1 MVHVKS
7 EENGVSLIGPW
18 EYLGFGFPK
27 DRKVR
32 NVLLKLCAL
41 TLKRD
46 ERTIL
51 WKVDLTVKAGEI
63 YAILGPNGAGKSSLA
78 YAIMGCGDYKVD
90 EGKIIFEGNEI
101 NNMPV
106 WERAK
111 LGITL
116 MWQEP
121 ARFEGII
128 VEDYLLL
135 GSKTKYSKDVEKAL
149 QGVLLEP
156 ERYLKRKVDGKLSGG
171 ERKRVELAAISVM
184 KPKMA
189 ILDEP
194 DSGIDILVFDRILEF
209 IKELKESGTTVIII
223 THHADVSRIAQ
234 RAALIGEGRLVME
247 GSSDEVVEY
256 FESKCMVCPKFR

>member
-1 MVHVKS
+1 ML
-7 EENGVSLIGPW
+7 EL
-18 EYLGFGFPK
+18 
-27 DRKVR
+27 R
-32 NVLLKLCAL
+32 NL

-51 WKVDLTVKAGEI
+51 QRVNLTVKGGEI

-78 YAIMGCGDYKVD
+78 YAIMGCGDYQVD
-90 EGKIIFEGNEI
+90 EGDIFFKGKQI
-101 NNMPV
+101 KNMHV
-106 WERAK
+106 WQRAK

-121 ARFEGII
+121 ARFEGIT

-135 GSKTKYSKDVEKAL
+135 GSREKDSGEAESAL

-156 ERYLKRKVDGKLSGG
+156 ARYLKRMVDKKLSGG
-171 ERKRVELAAISVM
+171 ERKRIELAAIAVM
-184 KPKMA
+184 KPRLA

-209 IKELKESGTTVIII
+209 MKELGEEGTTVVLI
-223 THHADVSRIAQ
+223 THHADVTRIAN
-234 RAALIGEGRLVME
+234 RAALVIEGRMVME
-247 GSSDEVVEY
+247 GPSEEVVDY
-256 FESKCMVCPKFR
+256 FENKCMVCLKEYDSIRDR

>member
-1 MVHVKS
+1 M
-7 EENGVSLIGPW
+7 L
-18 EYLGFGFPK
+18 
-27 DRKVR
+27 D
-32 NVLLKLCAL
+32 LCDL

-51 WKVDLTVKAGEI
+51 WKVNFSVKAGEI

-78 YAIMGCGDYKVD
+78 YAIMGCGDYQVD
-90 EGKIIFEGNEI
+90 EGSIIFEGMEM

-106 WERAK
+106 WQRAR

-121 ARFEGII
+121 ARFEGIT

-135 GSKTKYSKDVEKAL
+135 GSKVKNSVEVKKAM
-149 QGVLLEP
+149 QGVLLDQ
-156 ERYLKRKVDGKLSGG
+156 ERYLKRRVDNKLSGG
-171 ERKRVELAAISVM
+171 ERKRIELAAISVM
-184 KPKMA
+184 KPRLA

-209 IKELKESGTTVIII
+209 IKELNEKGTTVIII
-223 THHADVSRIAQ
+223 THHADVSRIAH
-234 RAALIGEGRLVME
+234 RAALIGEGRMIVE

-256 FESKCMVCPKFR
+256 FESKCMVCPKFK